1 MLSEIREEYQKA
13 KAESKFASDPRERLF
28 ELLSTMLV
36 DVTVPNIVLGF
47 TLTATVQGHFG
58 MVPADFVGAAWA
70 LWFGSVLFYMVA
82 DEVKYILVALAQS
95 NDEEPEYDPSES
107 GIE

>member
-13 KAESKFASDPRERLF
+13 KSESKFASNPRERLW

-47 TLTATVQGHFG
+47 ALTASVQSYFG
-58 MVPADFVGAAWA
+58 MVPVRFSWAAWGV
-70 LWFGSVLFYMVA
+70 WVGSVLFYMVA
-82 DEVKYILVALAQS
+82 DEVKYILVAIAQS
-95 NDEEPEYDPSES
+95 SEQKEGYDPNEP